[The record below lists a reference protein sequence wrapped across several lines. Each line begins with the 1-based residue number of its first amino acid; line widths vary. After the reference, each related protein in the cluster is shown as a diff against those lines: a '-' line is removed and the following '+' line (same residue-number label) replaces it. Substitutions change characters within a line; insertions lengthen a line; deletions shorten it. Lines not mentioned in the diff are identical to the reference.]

1 MIVIAEFVVI
11 NKTYSAIKALLF
23 IENYSRKLRIGIDTR
38 RKGNMLLSLLLS
50 SCIVVP
56 LKEVANILNS
66 STTKETIINPIV
78 YNTLNI
84 DIDIDIP
91 RRRSALSS
99 INCSRVALAHLNTSS
114 NLYHERMEIQSK
126 KLSWNEQV
134 DINKWECFSLLYTAP
149 KVGENIPANKDIDHS
164 SKNEVQ
170 YTNNEIPALNNVP
183 TL

>member
-1 MIVIAEFVVI
+1 MVI

-134 DINKWECFSLLYTAP
+134 DINK
-149 KVGENIPANKDIDHS
+149 
-164 SKNEVQ
+164 
-170 YTNNEIPALNNVP
+170 
-183 TL
+183 

>member
-1 MIVIAEFVVI
+1 MVI

-23 IENYSRKLRIGIDTR
+23 IENYSRKLRIGVDIR

-50 SCIVVP
+50 SCIVVF
-56 LKEVANILNS
+56 LREVANTLNS

-78 YNTLNI
+78 YNTSNI

-99 INCSRVALAHLNTSS
+99 INCSRAALAHLNTSS

-134 DINKWECFSLLYTAP
+134 DINK
-149 KVGENIPANKDIDHS
+149 
-164 SKNEVQ
+164 
-170 YTNNEIPALNNVP
+170 
-183 TL
+183 